1 MSVDISKK
9 LINKSITKEDLAK
22 KVINDTN
29 LLPEVI
35 DGVSSPKAAIRYG
48 CASVLKIISEEN
60 PKQLYPHMD
69 FFIQLLESK
78 YRILTWVAMA
88 IIANLTKVD
97 TENKFDNIFDKYYS
111 FIDDEYMVTVA
122 NLVGHSGN
130 IAKAKPHLTNK
141 ITNKL
146 LKVEK
151 ISTTPHLTSECK
163 NVIIEKA
170 IKSFDMYFDQIQNKD
185 DVILFVKR
193 QLNNTR
199 KTAKAEAE
207 SFLKKWVQ

>member
-1 MSVDISKK
+1 MEKDLFEK
-9 LINKSITKEDLAK
+9 LENKSITKKDIAK
-22 KVINDTN
+22 KVMNNIN

-48 CASVLKIISEEN
+48 CASALKIISEEN

-69 FFIQLLESK
+69 FFIQLLESE

-88 IIANLTKVD
+88 VIANLTKVD
-97 TENKFDNIFDKYYS
+97 AENKFDTIFDKYYS
-111 FIDDEYMVTVA
+111 FINDEYMVTVA
-122 NLVGHSGN
+122 NVVGHSGS

-141 ITNKL
+141 ITNEL

-163 NVIIEKA
+163 NVIIEKT
-170 IKSFDMYFDQIQNKD
+170 IKSFNTYFDQIQNKN

-207 SFLKKWVQ
+207 SFLKKWVH